1 MTSWNPINHPQ
12 REEDEMAMHNT
23 PTITFTAKA
32 FERIRENMDT
42 KGKLERAVRVR
53 VECVRTVWVV
63 DAKDYVNR
71 DDVTLPKVYDMDAI
85 EKLIARFIR
94 ETRED
99 SRPGSWRMPPL
110 STAYLCDDGKMRTV
124 GQMLEGIS
132 VELMP
137 HDEVDFDLLL
147 FSYGVD
153 WTHPLVP
160 LMRPYG
166 LLA

>member
-1 MTSWNPINHPQ
+1 MTNQGEGKSMK
-12 REEDEMAMHNT
+12 DA
-23 PTITFTAKA
+23 PTITFTGKA
-32 FERIRENMDT
+32 FGRIHENMDSA
-42 KGKLERAVRVR
+42 GILERRVRVR

-63 DAKDYVNR
+63 DAKPYTKP
-71 DDVTLPKVYDMDAI
+71 DDLTLPKGYDMDAI
-85 EKLIARFIR
+85 EELVARFIR
-94 ETRED
+94 ETHTD
-99 SRPGSWRMPPL
+99 DHALGWRMPPL
-110 STAYLCDDGKMRTV
+110 STAYLCDDGKMRTI

-132 VELMP
+132 IELMP

-160 LMRPYG
+160 LMRPHG

>member
-1 MTSWNPINHPQ
+1 MTSWNPINHSQ

-23 PTITFTAKA
+23 PTITSTSKA
-32 FERIRENMDT
+32 FECIRENM
-42 KGKLERAVRVR
+42 
-53 VECVRTVWVV
+53 

-71 DDVTLPKVYDMDAI
+71 DDVTLPKGYDMDAI

-99 SRPGSWRMPPL
+99 ARPSSWRMPPL

-153 WTHPLVP
+153 WTHHLVP
-160 LMRPYG
+160 TMRSRG
-166 LLA
+166 LLG